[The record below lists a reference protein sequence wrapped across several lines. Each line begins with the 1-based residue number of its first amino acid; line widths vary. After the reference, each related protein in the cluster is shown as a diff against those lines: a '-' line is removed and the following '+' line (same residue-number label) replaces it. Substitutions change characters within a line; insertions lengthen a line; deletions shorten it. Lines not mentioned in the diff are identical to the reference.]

1 MLPWKRAFAAAA
13 FCAQLCAAAD
23 DPLFPYGAVYFRK
36 SNPPET
42 DWERDHKTAS
52 QIGMNMFRHWVMWSA
67 VEVAPGQYDWRDY
80 DKMLDLEGQNGIKA
94 VLAEMI
100 TAAPEWA
107 FRMYPQARFEAQ
119 DGYKGVP
126 EYSGSSAT
134 GGFPGLCL
142 DNPQVRARAGEFL
155 KALATRYRNHPA
167 LYGYDLWNEGNS
179 SGGAGVYFQTATSA
193 HIPNEH
199 RGTGVG
205 RMYCYCPD
213 SIAEFR
219 KWLEKKYGTVQAVAK
234 AWRRYSFDDWK
245 DVEPSRTG
253 GPYPDWLDWVEF
265 REDRAH
271 ELLRWRKEVIRSVDQ
286 KNKITMHGLAYAI
299 ELLPSASA
307 NDWRAAAEVD
317 SYGFTWVN
325 ARKGNE
331 PWKQYHAVDL
341 VRAASRG
348 KPFWH
353 AEMQGGPLWMQSEVT
368 GRPLEDARKPD
379 EKDLRVWNM
388 VSLSGGVTGI
398 LYLRY
403 RPLLDG
409 PLFGAFG
416 PFAMDG
422 SATPR
427 SDMAGK
433 FAKWTNAQAELWKS
447 RPVKGDIAIVFAP
460 ESERFN
466 FAQQGNTSNYAESA
480 RGAYEAF
487 FDSNI
492 QPDWVHIDNIDEYPT
507 VYLPYP
513 VMLTGKTAAKLRA
526 YVQNG
531 GTLVSEGHP
540 GYFGDGAHA
549 GAMQPNSG
557 LDEVF
562 GAREADVDF
571 TPDLLENLTL
581 HFGEHTIGG
590 RYFKQVYRLTTGKAV
605 GHYADGSVAAVENHF
620 GKGKTI
626 LIGTFPGAAYFKKP
640 NAEARAVFQS
650 LLPSKQRIAVSDS
663 LVTARLH
670 EGSGGAV
677 LWVVNPVRQE
687 KSVSIRL
694 TGGEWRS
701 GKDVWGGLDTQVQ
714 GETVRITIPDRD
726 AAVIRL
732 EK

>member
-1 MLPWKRAFAAAA
+1 V
-13 FCAQLCAAAD
+13 CARLCLGAD
-23 DPLFPYGAVYFRK
+23 GPVFPYGAVYFRK

-42 DWERDHKTAS
+42 DWERDHKTAA

-67 VEVAPGQYDWRDY
+67 VEVAPGRYDWRDY
-80 DKMLDLEGQNGIKA
+80 DRMLDLEGQNGIKA

-107 FRMYPQARFEAQ
+107 FRMYPEARFEAQ

-142 DNPQVRARAGEFL
+142 DNPQVRARAEAFL
-155 KALATRYRNHPA
+155 KALASRYKDHPA
-167 LYGYDLWNEGNS
+167 LYGYDLWNEGNTN
-179 SGGAGVYFQTATSA
+179 GGAGVYFQVASSA

-205 RMYCYCPD
+205 RLYCYCPA

-219 KWLEKKYGTVQAVAK
+219 KWLQKKYGSVEAVAK
-234 AWRRYSFDDWK
+234 AWRRYSFADWK

-271 ELLRWRKEVIRSVDQ
+271 ELLRWRKEVIRSIDQ
-286 KNKITMHGLAYAI
+286 KSKITMHGLAYAI
-299 ELLPSASA
+299 ELLPGASA

-317 SYGFTWVN
+317 SYGFTWVS
-325 ARKGNE
+325 ARKGNQ

-341 VRAASRG
+341 VRGASRG

-353 AEMQGGPLWMQSEVT
+353 AEMQGGPLWMASEVVN
-368 GRPLEDARKPD
+368 RPLEDARKPD

-388 VSLSGGVTGI
+388 ISFSAGVTGV

-422 SATPR
+422 SMTPR
-427 SDMAGK
+427 SEMAGK
-433 FAKWTNAQAELWKS
+433 LAKWTNANPTLWQS
-447 RPVKGDIAIVFAP
+447 RPVKGDVAIVFAP

-466 FAQQGNTSNYAESA
+466 FAQQGSTNNYATSA
-480 RGAYEAF
+480 RGAYQAF

-492 QPDWVHIDNIDEYPT
+492 QPDWVHIDNIEEYPAI
-507 VYLPYP
+507 YLPYP
-513 VMLTGKTAAKLRA
+513 VMLAQKTVAKLCD
-526 YVQNG
+526 YVRNG
-531 GTLVSEGHP
+531 GTLISEGVP

-549 GAMQPNSG
+549 SPKQPNPE
-557 LDEVF
+557 LQELF
-562 GAREADVDF
+562 GAVETDVDF
-571 TPDLLENLTL
+571 TPDLLEDLTL
-581 HFGEHTIGG
+581 RIGEHTIGG
-590 RYFKQVYRLTTGKAV
+590 RYFKQLYRPTTGTAI
-605 GHYADGSVAAVENHF
+605 GWYADRSVAAVENKF
-620 GKGKTI
+620 GKGRAI
-626 LIGTFPGAAYFKKP
+626 VIGTFPGAAYFKKP
-640 NAEARAVFQS
+640 NAEARSVFQS
-650 LLPSKQRIAVSDS
+650 WLPRKQRVAISDPT
-663 LVTARLH
+663 VIARLH
-670 EGSGGAV
+670 EGSGKAV
-677 LWVVNPVRQE
+677 LWVVNPTRQS
-687 KSVSIRL
+687 KSVTISID
-694 TGGEWRS
+694 GGPWRS
-701 GKDVWGGLDTQVQ
+701 AKDVWRAIEVQVS
-714 GETVRITIPDRD
+714 GKTVRLTIPDRD
-726 AAVIRL
+726 AAVLRL
-732 EK
+732 DQ